1 MSNPASRLLLCS
13 THRYVG
19 QLIKRQLLSP
29 DSLPSLISGVVYN
42 TLEKVLEF
50 IIINIQKNLKI
61 KVLSRKSEK
70 EEIRIWLK
78 LLKDVEE
85 KKKRHMR
92 LQLTLGRGV
101 KSAPPKRRRTSQQQ
115 KTA

>member
-85 KKKRHMR
+85 KKKKAHEASADPG
-92 LQLTLGRGV
+92 QRG
-101 KSAPPKRRRTSQQQ
+101 KICAP
-115 KTA
+115 